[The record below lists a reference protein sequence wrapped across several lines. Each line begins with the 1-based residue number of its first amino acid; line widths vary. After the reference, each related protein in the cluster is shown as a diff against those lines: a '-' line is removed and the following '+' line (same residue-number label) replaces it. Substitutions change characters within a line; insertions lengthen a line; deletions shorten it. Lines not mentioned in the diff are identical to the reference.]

1 MEQIA
6 TKKAKEHDDS
16 LDLVENTMDH
26 LLLLIAYFLSL
37 CSFSW
42 LAGNVV
48 KWKYKNSPGL
58 DLCSWLYH
66 YISTVW
72 LRSFSSEVWL
82 AGSRRLGAT
91 SCDRM
96 LTTTGIKCRWFYYI
110 VRSTRQLTLK
120 ITSSLPSET
129 CRLLDQHLW
138 SWVNWASTA
147 TILSKA
153 LVMWRMNGIS
163 TQMHIYVIVMWNDWD
178 YACSLHN

>member
-1 MEQIA
+1 MTHWILWRTQWIIYCC
-6 TKKAKEHDDS
+6 
-16 LDLVENTMDH
+16 
-26 LLLLIAYFLSL
+26 LLLIAYFLSL

-72 LRSFSSEVWL
+72 LRSSALRCGWL
-82 AGSRRLGAT
+82 ASRRLGAT

-129 CRLLDQHLW
+129 CRLLDYHLW
-138 SWVNWASTA
+138 SWVNCGEHANHSLKSIDVDGEW
-147 TILSKA
+147 
-153 LVMWRMNGIS
+153 IS
-163 TQMHIYVIVMWNDWD
+163 TLTHLYAMVTWND
-178 YACSLHN
+178 LR